1 MSNALSSTANDFLH
15 EMSHKFTQSNQIDP
29 QASKGIDIKRGLRN
43 HDGTG
48 VMVGVTQIGNVYGYY
63 MQNGERVPM
72 PGKMVYR
79 GINVEDL
86 ILGFTSEGRFGY
98 EETAFLLLMGHLPT
112 REELDGFNQVLD
124 ELRPLPPMF
133 TEDQILR
140 APSSNLMNKLARSV
154 LTLYSYDPDPETMT
168 LENELRLAMSLIA
181 RTPIIVAHGYAA
193 KRCYID
199 GGSLYLHRA
208 MPHKGTAENF
218 LAAARDDRKYS
229 DEEAKLLDLCLVL
242 HAEHGGGNNSTFST
256 RVISS
261 SYTDIFSA
269 IAAGVGALKGP
280 RHGGANIRCKEMVDV
295 VAENTKD
302 WSDDDEIR
310 SVLVRI
316 LNKELG
322 DGSGLIYGMGHA
334 VYTISDPRAK
344 VLKRFARNLAEKT
357 PIWSDRLHLI
367 ESIERLTPD
376 VFRHITGKD
385 KPMCANVDLYSGF
398 VYSMLNIPQDLFTPL
413 FATARMVGWCAH
425 RMEEIYTDP
434 GRIIRPAYK
443 AVAPNRPFIPLDDR

>member
-15 EMSHKFTQSNQIDP
+15 EMRHKFTQSNQIDP

-242 HAEHGGGNNSTFST
+242 HAEHGGGNNSTFTT
-256 RVISS
+256 RVVTSS
-261 SYTDIFSA
+261 GSDTYSTV
-269 IAAGVGALKGP
+269 AAALSSLKGP
-280 RHGGANIRCKEMVDV
+280 RHGGANIKVIEMIQDIKGHLNDWTDPDETSAYLKKILAKETFDH
-295 VAENTKD
+295 
-302 WSDDDEIR
+302 
-310 SVLVRI
+310 
-316 LNKELG
+316 
-322 DGSGLIYGMGHA
+322 SGLIYGMGHA
-334 VYTISDPRAK
+334 VYSISDPREQILRSFVNELAIEK
-344 VLKRFARNLAEKT
+344 GRQDDLALYRNIEVEAPKLISKNR
-357 PIWSDRLHLI
+357 PIYKGVS
-367 ESIERLTPD
+367 
-376 VFRHITGKD
+376 
-385 KPMCANVDLYSGF
+385 ANIDLYSGF
-398 VYSMLNIPQDLFTPL
+398 LYDLLGIPMELYTPL
-413 FATARMVGWCAH
+413 FAIARIVGWSAH
-425 RMEEIYTDP
+425 RIEELVCMNK
-434 GRIIRPAYK
+434 IIRPAYMS
-443 AVAPNRPFIPLDDR
+443 VMRERG

>member
-98 EETAFLLLMGHLPT
+98 EETAFLLLMGYLPT
-112 REELDGFNQVLD
+112 REELDGFSQVLD
-124 ELRPLPPMF
+124 ELRPLPHMF

-140 APSSNLMNKLARSV
+140 APSNNLMNKLARSV

-218 LAAARDDRKYS
+218 LAASRDDRKYS

-269 IAAGVGALKGP
+269 TAAGVTAAPTSGARRWWMWSRRTP
-280 RHGGANIRCKEMVDV
+280 RTGAMTMK
-295 VAENTKD
+295 
-302 WSDDDEIR
+302 
-310 SVLVRI
+310 
-316 LNKELG
+316 
-322 DGSGLIYGMGHA
+322 
-334 VYTISDPRAK
+334 
-344 VLKRFARNLAEKT
+344 FAA
-357 PIWSDRLHLI
+357 S
-367 ESIERLTPD
+367 
-376 VFRHITGKD
+376 
-385 KPMCANVDLYSGF
+385 
-398 VYSMLNIPQDLFTPL
+398 
-413 FATARMVGWCAH
+413 WCAS
-425 RMEEIYTDP
+425 
-434 GRIIRPAYK
+434 
-443 AVAPNRPFIPLDDR
+443 